1 MAVPA
6 AFSDLLEISSQVETA
21 IVLDGSKV
29 AASSLSQA
37 ERSKELA
44 AAVRQL
50 VETAE
55 KQGSGLKQIEVV
67 LPEGHVFVV
76 QEGTQVIAAT
86 TAADPPSGLVF
97 YDLRACL
104 SSLAANKAGSDAKK

>member
-21 IVLDGSKV
+21 IVLDGSNV
-29 AASSLSQA
+29 VVSSVSEA

-55 KQGSGLKQIEVV
+55 KKGPGLKQIEVV

-76 QEGTQVIAAT
+76 REGAQLIAAT

-104 SSLAANKAGSDAKK
+104 SSLAADKAGSDATK